1 MKVGSVFSGIGGIDL
16 GFVRAGFKIAWAI
29 ELDKRACFTYQSN
42 FKNTTLFSEDVNNIN
57 KKELDKGIDVLC
69 AGFPCQSFSVAGYRK
84 GFADK
89 RGLLFY
95 SVIDYLKYFKPS
107 VIFLENV
114 KNLVTHDK
122 GNTFSI
128 IIQELEKLGY
138 HVKYKI
144 MNTCDYSNIPQN
156 RERVYIVGFKNKE
169 QCEKFEFPKKIPL
182 TTKVQDLID
191 DKADEKYYYNKYK
204 MYDTLKKF
212 MKNKNTVY
220 SWRRCYVRENKKNMC
235 FTLTAAS
242 GMGGHNVPLV
252 IDKKDIRKLTPR
264 EFARFQGFPN
274 NFKLPEFLP
283 DSELYKQFGNSVS
296 VPVVKAIAKQ
306 IKKVIKE

>member
-1 MKVGSVFSGIGGIDL
+1 MKVGSLFSGIGGIDL
-16 GFVRAGFKIAWAI
+16 GFTQAGFDIAWAI
-29 ELDKRACFTYQSN
+29 ELDKRACITYQSN
-42 FKNTTLFSEDVNNIN
+42 FKNTSLFLEDVNKVN
-57 KKELDKGIDVLC
+57 KKELDKGIDILC

-128 IIQELEKLGY
+128 IIQELEKVGY
-138 HVKYKI
+138 YTKYKI

-191 DKADEKYYYNKYK
+191 DKVDEKYYYKKYK
-204 MYDTLKKF
+204 MYDTLKKS

-306 IKKVIKE
+306 IKKVYKD